1 MALTAQQAHAA
12 RQVLIRETASR
23 PLTRK
28 QRKAIKKILVATAM
42 QRGGA
47 AAAAGRAAESVL
59 SAAITEKAVNKAV
72 KRRLKETAKAG
83 KQQIRE
89 ALTAANAPRP
99 APGTGYAPAG
109 TGEDGLLAT
118 MAAGRQS
125 PFWRATAAVADT
137 VTAPEAARPLHQMD
151 ADEFRAHAADAL
163 AAHGRA
169 NGFGGP
175 AWADA

>member
-28 QRKAIKKILVATAM
+28 QRKAVKKILVATAM
-42 QRGGA
+42 QRGGT

-59 SAAITEKAVNKAV
+59 SAAITEQAVNKAV

-89 ALTAANAPRP
+89 ALTAANAPQP
-99 APGTGYAPAG
+99 APGTGNAPAG

-125 PFWRATAAVADT
+125 PFWRDAQAPQETAS
-137 VTAPEAARPLHQMD
+137 APDPGRPLHQMD
-151 ADEFRAHAADAL
+151 PDEFRAYAAGAL
-163 AAHGRA
+163 TAHGRA
-169 NGFGGP
+169 NGFGSP